1 MGESYLVQMFL
12 SFSAHVIKAKYFWNC
27 LYLHYTDTVIITI
40 TWQCGSRYVKTGLG
54 LYYPSS
60 SPICSSK
67 PLRYWR
73 RKWNNCIYCLVSILS
88 TWPGFFQTLVW
99 GLLGLSVGGSFMFL
113 SGLGMTAALS
123 TELSW
128 WPLQN
133 PPQGS
138 APGTDMGGGGA
149 EGPFISTV
157 RLPASCGCFTV
168 NATGWWNSSPT
179 TSLGSPRYYREQP
192 PTLLFLCSR
201 AILPG
206 ECIPFF
212 LVLWGSS
219 FPKIKRITRVGWQQ
233 VHREKAGWKFMTILT
248 KFSTAGSHSEA
259 KEVTLS
265 TPRKTAKQLN
275 SWELPLQAWWI
286 YAET

>member
-40 TWQCGSRYVKTGLG
+40 MWQCGSRYVKTGLG

-138 APGTDMGGGGA
+138 APGTDMGGGGLR
-149 EGPFISTV
+149 G
-157 RLPASCGCFTV
+157 L
-168 NATGWWNSSPT
+168 
-179 TSLGSPRYYREQP
+179 LSPRCV
-192 PTLLFLCSR
+192 F
-201 AILPG
+201 
-206 ECIPFF
+206 
-212 LVLWGSS
+212 
-219 FPKIKRITRVGWQQ
+219 
-233 VHREKAGWKFMTILT
+233 
-248 KFSTAGSHSEA
+248 
-259 KEVTLS
+259 
-265 TPRKTAKQLN
+265 
-275 SWELPLQAWWI
+275 LPLVDALL
-286 YAET
+286 